1 MRRLDRKGTLS
12 KRLSHTT
19 TLKDVTFLREVS
31 NYSLLLLQ
39 AAIVQTTDCMGRCLL
54 IERDDSLGESFHFY
68 LCILYDKTKLLKND
82 AEYYMQSYMY

>member
-39 AAIVQTTDCMGRCLL
+39 AAIV
-54 IERDDSLGESFHFY
+54 
-68 LCILYDKTKLLKND
+68 
-82 AEYYMQSYMY
+82 